1 MPGFSWTLNLTA
13 HRMGGMDW
21 NHKTS
26 GVIAVAVSMVLL
38 SGCGPDSGDG
48 GGTSPAPTQSSVST
62 APSPSVS
69 AMSLQEY
76 SATLTKAL
84 GPLQTALKDLAEAR
98 KYKGLPKRVAAAGSA
113 AGEAGSALAAIQ
125 PPVEVTAEH
134 GQLVA
139 ALSSFAGDLSSV
151 GDEVDSRAL
160 CTGSAVR
167 ASLGD
172 AGGTDD
178 LRKALA
184 AVVAKLPGDKPS
196 LKLPADDLK
205 AGSRLA
211 NGSFIRTGKRSGQAE
226 LAIDNGGSSDA
237 VVTLSKGGKAAIA
250 VYIRKGRKVTV
261 RGVPDGTYTV
271 YFTGGSGWDEDARG
285 FARKCAFQKFED
297 KLPFE
302 TTSAGWRN
310 WRISLS
316 KVIGGNA
323 RTNDV
328 DPDEFPDS

>member
-1 MPGFSWTLNLTA
+1 
-13 HRMGGMDW
+13 MGGMNW
-21 NHKTS
+21 RRNVS
-26 GVIAVAVSMVLL
+26 GIMAVTVSVVLL
-38 SGCGPDSGDG
+38 GGCSPESG
-48 GGTSPAPTQSSVST
+48 GGTDPSS
-62 APSPSVS
+62 APSGGGTVQPPASPPST
-69 AMSLQEY
+69 MSIEEY
-76 SATLTKAL
+76 SAALTKSL

-98 KYKGLPKRVAAAGSA
+98 KYKGLPKRVTAAGSA
-113 AGEAGSALAAIQ
+113 AEEAGNALGAIQ

-139 ALSSFAGDLSSV
+139 ALSSFAGALSSV
-151 GDEVDSRAL
+151 GDDVGDRAL

-172 AGGTDD
+172 AGGTED

-196 LKLPADDLK
+196 LKLPAADLK
-205 AGSRLA
+205 AGSRLS
-211 NGSFIRTGKRSGQAE
+211 NGDFVRTGKRSGQAE
-226 LAIDNGGSSDA
+226 LAIDNGGSTDA
-237 VVTLSKGGKAAIA
+237 VVTLSRGDKPAIA
-250 VYIRKGRKVTV
+250 VYVRKGKDVTV
-261 RGVPDGTYTV
+261 KGVPDGNYTV

-328 DPDEFPDS
+328 NPDDFPDS